1 MLKFIKPTL
10 LAVIA
15 LEIMSLF
22 ALLHIYDNFVSN
34 SQNYTSVSVITRQA
48 RKNNTNLDLEDLI
61 GTSTPSKNFQT
72 QKK

>member
-1 MLKFIKPTL
+1 MFRFIKPSL
-10 LAVIA
+10 LAVIV

-22 ALLHIYDNFVSN
+22 YLLHIYNEFVSN
-34 SQNYTSVSVITRQA
+34 PKNYTSVSVISRQA

-61 GTSTPSKNFQT
+61 GTSTPSKNLPN